1 MNISSAQVVLTVSE
15 LTRSIKNLLEKEHR
29 FIKISGE
36 ISNLRTPYSGHS
48 YFTLKDSSSQIRAVL
63 FKQQKRFVDT
73 RLTDGQQVVCL
84 GRVSVYEPRGEYQI
98 ILDSVEL
105 YGAGQLQLEFE
116 KLKKELETLGYFRAD
131 KKKQIPQFANKIA
144 VITSPTG
151 AALQDF
157 LKIVSLRQSPAQIQ
171 IFPVRVQGAEAPAE
185 IARAITL
192 LDGAG
197 QHQVIVLCR
206 GGGSI
211 EDLWAFND
219 RRVAEAIHRATTPIV
234 TGVGHEI
241 DFTIADFCS
250 DLRCP
255 TPTAVAER
263 LLPDNSELLL
273 QIKGYRNRLSRQIEQ
288 RLRLTRQRLK
298 HSVKMLGSLKTV
310 VSDAEHRLELSR
322 SLLLQSLS
330 EHLGQQQARLQLF
343 TAKLQAQAP
352 RAKISMKEHR
362 IAHLRKLLMNQMLR
376 TIEKKEAQFAG
387 QASLLQ
393 SVSPLATLG
402 RGYSITRRRNSLDE
416 KYQLIRK
423 SSEVSPGDTVNV
435 LLGSGDI
442 DCQVL
447 NRREPDEQ

>member
-1 MNISSAQVVLTVSE
+1 
-15 LTRSIKNLLEKEHR
+15 
-29 FIKISGE
+29 
-36 ISNLRTPYSGHS
+36 
-48 YFTLKDSSSQIRAVL
+48 
-63 FKQQKRFVDT
+63 
-73 RLTDGQQVVCL
+73 
-84 GRVSVYEPRGEYQI
+84 
-98 ILDSVEL
+98 
-105 YGAGQLQLEFE
+105 
-116 KLKKELETLGYFRAD
+116 
-131 KKKQIPQFANKIA
+131 
-144 VITSPTG
+144 
-151 AALQDF
+151 
-157 LKIVSLRQSPAQIQ
+157 LRQSPAQIQ